1 MLPRWYTRWIER
13 LRSQQ
18 PAVKSQVAL
27 IGAVTVTTIIAV
39 VWVTTLPARFSAL
52 GGASSAVRDGVS
64 ETLEEAPG
72 QDALLYDA
80 FTPEPEPAE
89 EPTQTEKELL
99 RARIDALLGDM
110 PKDETQPSST
120 VGEPVLIEAR

>member
-1 MLPRWYTRWIER
+1 MLPRWVQN
-13 LRSQQ
+13 LRKQT

-27 IGAVTVTTIIAV
+27 IGAITVTTVIAV

-52 GGASSAVRDGVS
+52 GGAGSAVRDGVS
-64 ETLEEAPG
+64 ETLDEAPG

-80 FTPEPEPAE
+80 FTPEPEPVPE
-89 EPTQTEKELL
+89 TPQTEKELL
-99 RARIDALLGDM
+99 RARVDALLGDIDR
-110 PKDETQPSST
+110 PETEESST